1 MLLEYFSMTITE
13 NGELATLPLMLKGY
27 APNLDKLPTFLLRLG
42 TEVKLLLYPLFLHY
56 II

>member
-42 TEVKLLLYPLFLHY
+42 TEVKLLYPLFLHY
-56 II
+56 TI

>member
-1 MLLEYFSMTITE
+1 MTITE

-42 TEVKLLLYPLFLHY
+42 TEVNLVFYMFLQVYKLNLF
-56 II
+56 

>member
-1 MLLEYFSMTITE
+1 MLLEYFSTTITE

-42 TEVKLLLYPLFLHY
+42 TEVNYVFYLL
-56 II
+56 